1 MAHNLQAHSP
11 RKRKFPWSFSLRFR
25 SLSLWIDPYGSKYYD
40 VMKGDN
46 VFSFKDSG
54 GIPYLRAS
62 SPVCA
67 WYACWTFTSQ
77 NGSRSLYPLT
87 LSNMSPTSRSQIVH
101 YVDGSVLTW
110 KKLVILLL
118 FFLLDFLT
126 EVGDPTPP
134 PVSISDG
141 RVVDLTA
148 LPPGGSRS
156 SLLNLDPSLAGE
168 LGSEFP
174 PLLLVLTP

>member
-1 MAHNLQAHSP
+1 MLE
-11 RKRKFPWSFSLRFR
+11 RTT
-25 SLSLWIDPYGSKYYD
+25 
-40 VMKGDN
+40 
-46 VFSFKDSG
+46 KDHM
-54 GIPYLRAS
+54 
-62 SPVCA
+62 
-67 WYACWTFTSQ
+67 T
-77 NGSRSLYPLT
+77 
-87 LSNMSPTSRSQIVH
+87 
-101 YVDGSVLTW
+101 LTW

-126 EVGDPTPP
+126 EVGDPAPS

-148 LPPGGSRS
+148 LPPRGSRS